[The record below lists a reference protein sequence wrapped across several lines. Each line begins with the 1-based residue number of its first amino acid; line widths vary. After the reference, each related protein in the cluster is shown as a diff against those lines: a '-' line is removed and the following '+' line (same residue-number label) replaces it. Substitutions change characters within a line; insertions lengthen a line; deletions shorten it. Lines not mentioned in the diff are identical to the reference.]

1 MQPIRYGI
9 LSTSSVAPRFIA
21 GVRAADAG
29 EVVAL
34 SSRSLDKAREKA
46 AEWGIPRAYGGHM
59 ELLEDEDVNVV
70 YISTVNALHF
80 QWAKAA
86 LEHGKHVV
94 CEKPC
99 TTSER
104 DTRALAALARE
115 KGLFFMEANKM
126 LFLPAVRA
134 VRDRVARGELGAIH
148 MASFS
153 HSFPASYNGWMFDA
167 SAGGGT
173 LLSSGIYVM
182 GLLLWLFGPI
192 RTCGGVR
199 TCVENGMECQYVLA
213 GEMENGVLFS
223 AHNSTLA
230 PLRDGLTLYGE
241 KGSVFLPDYWK
252 ARRAVF
258 RPSDGPEKTIEFACD
273 HEMAYEAGHIRD
285 CIDMGRCESP
295 VVTWELSAAAIRA
308 LEQVRG
314 SWRYTNFK
322 LNTLGLV

>member
-1 MQPIRYGI
+1 MTPIRYGI

-21 GVRAADAG
+21 GVRAAEAG
-29 EVVAL
+29 EIVAL

-46 AEWGIPRAYGGHM
+46 AAWGIPRAYGGHM
-59 ELLEDEDVNVV
+59 ALLEDDGVDVV

-86 LEHGKHVV
+86 LERGKHVV

-115 KGLFFMEANKM
+115 KGLFLMEADKM

-134 VRDRVARGELGAIH
+134 VKERISRGDLGGIH
-148 MASFS
+148 MASFY
-153 HSFPASYNGWMFDA
+153 HSFPASYNGWMFDPA
-167 SAGGGT
+167 AGGGT

-182 GLLLWLFGPI
+182 ELLLWLFGPV
-192 RTCGGVR
+192 RACGGVR
-199 TCVENGMECQYVLA
+199 TRVENGLECQYVLT

-230 PLRDGLTLYGE
+230 PLRDGVTIYGE

-258 RPSDGPEKTIEFACD
+258 HPADGPEEVLDFPCD
-273 HEMAYEAGHIRD
+273 HEMAYEAGHIRA
-285 CIDMGRCESP
+285 CIAEGRCESP
-295 VVTWELSAAAIRA
+295 VVTWKLSAAALRA
-308 LEQVRG
+308 LERVR
-314 SWRYTNFK
+314 WQ
-322 LNTLGLV
+322 